1 MALSAPVSG
10 GDQLNPADIDGH
22 TLIVIPIEW
31 QADVPTEYS
40 KPGEPSPCITCNVA
54 DLSAEGG
61 TPVVYR
67 GVMWWNAML
76 QGGLKRQL
84 GQTILGRMQQ
94 GQKSPGK
101 NAPWQ
106 LLDIMGEGD
115 WVAYAESWL
124 AGPDGSAFEAEG
136 QAAAAAAAGKP
147 SVSAPAAA
155 TPAPSGPPAT
165 AGRPPAPAGPPS
177 TPAGP
182 PASAPAGPPT
192 APPAGPPAAPV
203 AHTGPTA
210 AMAVGAPADL
220 AAQLAG
226 LPPEEVAKMLAALQN
241 QGQAAH

>member
-22 TLIVIPIEW
+22 TLIIIPVEW

-106 LLDIMGEGD
+106 LLDVMTEAD

-124 AGPDGSAFEAEG
+124 AKPEGVAFEQEG

-147 SVSAPAAA
+147 TVSAPA
-155 TPAPSGPPAT
+155 PASAPPAAAPPS
-165 AGRPPAPAGPPS
+165 AGRPPAPAGPP
-177 TPAGP
+177 TAPAGP
-182 PASAPAGPPT
+182 PASAPAPAPVAAPP
-192 APPAGPPAAPV
+192 APAGPPAA
-203 AHTGPTA
+203 
-210 AMAVGAPADL
+210 APAGDL

-226 LPPEEVAKMLAALQN
+226 LPADEVAKMLAALQN

>member
-22 TLIVIPIEW
+22 SLIIIPVEW

-40 KPGEPSPCITCNVA
+40 KAGEPSPCITVNVA

-61 TPVVYR
+61 VPVVYR

-76 QGGLKRQL
+76 QSGLKRQI

-106 LLDIMGEGD
+106 LLDIMGEQD
-115 WVAYAESWL
+115 WVSFAEQWL

-136 QAAAAAAAGKP
+136 QAAAAAAQGKP
-147 SVSAPAAA
+147 QVSAPAPASAPPAA
-155 TPAPSGPPAT
+155 SRPPAPA
-165 AGRPPAPAGPPS
+165 PAPAGPPA
-177 TPAGP
+177 TRPA
-182 PASAPAGPPT
+182 A
-192 APPAGPPAAPV
+192 APPSAPPAAP
-203 AHTGPTA
+203 A
-210 AMAVGAPADL
+210 AAPAAPAADL
-220 AAQLAG
+220 ASQLAG
-226 LPPEEVAKMLAALQN
+226 LPADEVAKMLAALQN